1 MDSRITA
8 RSLAQALGGWRT
20 RDPAYEALADGIRLL
35 CLDNRLAPRTALPAE
50 RELAGVLQLSRTTV
64 AAAYGSLRA
73 TGHIESLRG
82 SGSVTL
88 PLHRREPGR
97 VAGAPDDIDLQQASP
112 AAWPGLAGLMSEV
125 ALDATSIVSRAG
137 YDILGREDLREAIAA
152 RYSLRGVPTTAD
164 QIMVT
169 TGAQSAIH
177 LVAAAFLR
185 RGERALIETPTYP
198 HAAEALRDAGARL
211 VGVPVTTDD
220 GWDLE
225 RAEQAFAR
233 TNPALAYLMPVFQN
247 PTGRSMTEREQDV
260 IGAAAHRAGTL
271 LVLDETT
278 GDLAIDPRPA
288 GLALPHAAVIRIGSL
303 GKTVWGGLRVGW
315 IRADTETIRR
325 LVAAR
330 PHRDLGTPEFEQAVA
345 TRVLGHMPDVIA
357 QRSALLREGRDAL
370 AAALRT
376 HLPEWRLPHVAG
388 GVSLWVGLDAPLSS
402 GLVLAARAEGLHL
415 SAGARFAVDGGHD
428 RHLRVPFTAPVEQL
442 RRAVDILARTWPAVR
457 SNAPLRGADLLD
469 AVV

>member
-50 RELAGVLQLSRTTV
+50 RELAGVLGLSRTTV

-88 PLHRREPGR
+88 PLGRRGPGP
-97 VAGAPDDIDLQQASP
+97 AAAAADDIDLQQASP

-125 ALDATSIVSRAG
+125 ALEATSLVARSG
-137 YDILGREDLREAIAA
+137 YDILGRGDLREAIAA
-152 RYSLRGVPTTAD
+152 RYTQRGVATTAD
-164 QIMVT
+164 QVMVT

-177 LVAAAFLR
+177 LVAGAFLR

-233 TNPALAYLMPVFQN
+233 TNPALAYLMPTFQN
-247 PTGRSMTEREQDV
+247 PTGRSMTDREQETLA
-260 IGAAAHRAGTL
+260 AAAHRAGTV

-278 GDLAIDPRPA
+278 ADLAIDPHPA
-288 GLALPHAAVIRIGSL
+288 GLALAGAPGIRIGSL

-315 IRADTETIRR
+315 IRADAATIRR

-345 TRVLGHMPDVIA
+345 TRVLAHMPDVIA

-370 AAALRT
+370 VSGLRAAL
-376 HLPEWRLPHVAG
+376 PQWRLPHVAG

-402 GLVLAARAEGLHL
+402 GLVLATRAEGLHL

-442 RRAVDILARTWPAVR
+442 RRAVDILARTWPTVR
-457 SNAPLRGADLLD
+457 ASAPSRGPDLLD